1 MAAVEER
8 VVAMKFDNAEF
19 ERRAASTLKQ
29 LEALNKGLA
38 LTGATKGLHDLG
50 AASKSVDLSHAE
62 KGVTSL
68 SDKLKA
74 MSVVGVTALA
84 TLTSKALET
93 GTRIAKAFT
102 IDPLTSGFKEYETNL
117 NSIQTVLANTSK
129 AGTTLKDVNKA
140 LAELNEYSDQTIYN
154 FSEMAKNI
162 GTFTAAG
169 VSLDTATA
177 SIKGIANLAALSGAN
192 SEQAS
197 RAMYQLS
204 QAISAGK
211 VSLEDWNS
219 VVQAGMGGKVF
230 QDALM
235 QTARVHGVAIDQ
247 MVKDAGSFRLT
258 LQEGWLTGEILTE
271 TLMQFT
277 GDLTDAQLKSMGYS
291 QAQIAEIQKLAAIA
305 KAAAT
310 EVKTFSQLMST
321 LQEGLGSGW
330 ARTWELIFGDFE
342 EAKQLWTGVNNVIGE
357 FIKTSSD
364 ARNKVIGDWKELG
377 GRTVLIEGL
386 ALAFNLLMEVV
397 TPIGKAFRDIFP
409 PITGQQ
415 LYNLTVQFRDFFS
428 AARLG
433 EDTMNNIRRT
443 FAGVFAILDVG
454 WTVVKEGVKFLFE
467 LFGVVTEGSGGILEA
482 TANFGDFAVGLR
494 NSIKAGQGIQRFFEI
509 LMDVVRPPIEFVK
522 TLGSEIGKL
531 LNKFDGVA
539 AAKGL
544 SGFIAKLASLEGFGE
559 RIKAIWSGVFS
570 FLDNIFIKFF
580 GVAGG
585 ITEFFEGF
593 GEKVVKS
600 LQGINLQG
608 IVGVFTGGAF
618 AALLLSLRNMIGG
631 AADILDSLTDS
642 LSAMQ
647 TTLRAATLLQIAL
660 AVGVLTASVAVLSG
674 IDAAGLTRSLTAITV
689 MFTQLLASLLIFEKL
704 SGFTGFAKMPFVA
717 ASMILL
723 GVAVNVLALAVKQL
737 ADLNWD
743 ELSRGLT
750 GVMTLLGMI
759 IITAHLMPNPASFIS
774 TGAGVVVLAAGIKIL
789 ASAVNDLSGL
799 SWDELARGLVGVGT
813 LLGALTL
820 FTMYAKANATGV
832 LAGAGIVLLAAG
844 IKILAGAVK
853 DMAEMSWSEIGRGL
867 TVLAGALTAIGL
879 ALTFI
884 PPTAPLVAAGIA
896 IVALSLGLIGDAI
909 KDMGDMSWGDIG
921 KGLTVLAGALTAIG
935 LALTLIPPT
944 APLTA
949 LGIVMVAAA
958 LKTMGEAIEQ
968 MGQMGWDEIGK
979 GLTTLAGALLAI
991 SIAVIAMSGA
1001 VTGALAIAIV
1011 AASLALLT
1019 PVLMVFSQMSW
1030 TEIAKGLTMLAG
1042 VFVVLGVAGLALT
1055 PLVPTLIGLGAAI
1068 TLLGIGM
1075 LAAGAGLLLFSIA
1088 LTGLAA
1094 AGAAGTAALVA
1105 MVGALA
1111 GLIPEVMKQVG
1122 LGVVAFAQAIA
1133 AAAPAVTGAL
1143 IAILNSLIDAIV
1155 TLTPKIVD
1163 ALLTLLSK
1171 LLDAML
1177 KHVPKMVDTGLKLV
1191 AGFLQGVANN
1201 IGKVVDAATNLAVNF
1216 LDALGRNQPKVIQ
1229 AGVNYIINFV
1239 NGVANAI
1246 RSNSAAMGEAGANL
1260 GSAIVE
1266 GMVRGLA
1273 ASGGR
1278 VASMARDVASR
1289 ALNAAKSLLGISSP
1303 SKEFRKIGEW
1313 SGEGMALGL
1322 ESYATRV
1329 ENSAFDVGNGALQAL
1344 RKSVSNMADIVSSDI
1359 DTTPTIRPVLDLT
1372 EVKAGAGQISGLF
1385 ASKSLSVN
1393 GNYSSAKYVSGAMAS
1408 DADTGSFDSND
1419 ETTMSPITFNQYNT
1433 SPKALSTG
1441 DIYRN
1446 TKSQLSTAKEALTPN
1461 VGNN

>member
-8 VVAMKFDNAEF
+8 VVSMKFDNAEF
-19 ERRAASTLKQ
+19 ERRAAATLKQ

-38 LTGATKGLHDLG
+38 LTGATKGLQDLG
-50 AASKSVDLSHAE
+50 AASKNVDLSHVD
-62 KGVTSL
+62 KGVQSL
-68 SDKLKA
+68 SDRFKA
-74 MSVVGVTALA
+74 MSVIGVTALA
-84 TLTSKALET
+84 TIAHKAIET
-93 GTRIAKAFT
+93 GTQIAKSFT

-129 AGTTLKDVNKA
+129 AGTTLKDVNAA

-169 VSLDTATA
+169 VSLETATSA
-177 SIKGIANLAALSGAN
+177 IKGIANLAALSGSN
-192 SEQAS
+192 SQQAS
-197 RAMYQLS
+197 TAMYQLS

-219 VVQAGMGGKVF
+219 VVNAGMGGKVF
-230 QDALM
+230 QEALM
-235 QTARVHGVAIDQ
+235 QTARVHGVAIDD
-247 MVKDAGSFRLT
+247 MVKKSGSFRLT
-258 LQEGWLTGEILTE
+258 LQEGWLTGEILTD

-277 GDLTDAQLKSMGYS
+277 GDLTDAQLASMGYS
-291 QAQIAEIQKLAAIA
+291 QQQIAEIQKLAAVA

-330 ARTWELIFGDFE
+330 ARTWEIIFGDFE
-342 EAKQLWTGVNNVIGE
+342 EAKQLWTGVNNVIGD
-357 FIKTSSD
+357 FIKGSAD
-364 ARNKVIGDWKELG
+364 ARNKVLTDWKEMG
-377 GRTVLIEGL
+377 GRTVLIEAIGNAFKAVMGVLKPFADSFRNAFPATTGKNLYDITVAIRDFTAGLIPSGETMNKIARIADGFFSLL
-386 ALAFNLLMEVV
+386 AL
-397 TPIGKAFRDIFP
+397 
-409 PITGQQ
+409 
-415 LYNLTVQFRDFFS
+415 
-428 AARLG
+428 
-433 EDTMNNIRRT
+433 
-443 FAGVFAILDVG
+443 G
-454 WTVVKEGVKFLFE
+454 WEIVKEGAKFLFE
-467 LFGVVTEGSGGILEA
+467 LFGVVTEGSGGFLEA
-482 TANFGDFAVGLR
+482 GARVGDFVTVMVQAVRNGKGVQKFFEVLR
-494 NSIKAGQGIQRFFEI
+494 N
-509 LMDVVRPPIEFVK
+509 VVEPPIEFIK
-522 TLGSEIGKL
+522 TLGRELGNLFSR
-531 LNKFDGVA
+531 FDGA
-539 AAKGL
+539 GAAKGL
-544 SGFIAKLASLEGFGE
+544 AGFVAKLASLEGFGE
-559 RIKAIWSGVFS
+559 RIKAIWAGVFS
-570 FLDNIFIKFF
+570 FLDNIFVKFF
-580 GVAGG
+580 GAAGG

-593 GEKVVKS
+593 GEKIATS
-600 LQGINLQG
+600 LSGINLQG
-608 IVGVFTGGAF
+608 IVGVFTSGAF
-618 AALLLSLRNMIGG
+618 AALLLSLRGMAAG
-631 AADILDSLTDS
+631 AGDIIEGLTDS

-737 ADLNWD
+737 ADLDWD

-750 GVMTLLGMI
+750 GVMVLLGLI

-774 TGAGVVVLAAGIKIL
+774 TGVAIVILAAGIKIL
-789 ASAVNDLSGL
+789 ASAVNDLAGL
-799 SWDELARGLVGVGT
+799 SWDELARGLVGVGA

-844 IKILAGAVK
+844 IKILASAVK
-853 DMAEMSWSEIGRGL
+853 DMAEMSWAEIGRGL
-867 TVLAGALTAIGL
+867 TVLAGALIAIGL

-896 IVALSLGLIGDAI
+896 LVAVSLGLIGDAI
-909 KDMGDMSWGDIG
+909 EDMGQMSWGDIG

-949 LGIVMVAAA
+949 AGILIVAASLSLIGDA
-958 LKTMGEAIEQ
+958 LKSMSE
-968 MGQMGWDEIGK
+968 MGWVEIAK
-979 GLTTLAGALLAI
+979 GLTLLAGALLVI
-991 SIAVIAMSGA
+991 SVAVIAMSGA

-1011 AASLALLT
+1011 AASLALLA
-1019 PVLMVFSQMSW
+1019 PVLLVFSQMSW

-1111 GLIPEVMKQVG
+1111 GLIPEVMKQIG
-1122 LGVVAFAQAIA
+1122 LGVVAFAQAIG
-1133 AAAPAVTGAL
+1133 AAAPAIVGAL
-1143 IAILNSLIDAIV
+1143 VAILNSLIDAIV

-1171 LLDAML
+1171 LLDSML

-1201 IGKVVDAATNLAVNF
+1201 IGKVVDSATNLAVQF
-1216 LDALGRNQPKVIQ
+1216 LDALGRNQPKLIQ
-1229 AGVNYIINFV
+1229 AGVNYIINFI
-1239 NGVANAI
+1239 NGVANTI
-1246 RSNSAAMGEAGANL
+1246 RSESGRMGDAGANL
-1260 GSAIVE
+1260 GTAIIE

-1273 ASGGR
+1273 SSGGR
-1278 VASMARDVASR
+1278 VASMARDVASK

-1303 SKEFRKIGEW
+1303 SKEFHKIGQW
-1313 SGEGMALGL
+1313 SSEGMALGL
-1322 ESYATRV
+1322 QAYASKV
-1329 ENSAFDVGNGALQAL
+1329 EDSAFDVGDGALQAL
-1344 RKSVSNMADIVSSDI
+1344 RRSVSNMADIVTSDI

-1372 EVKAGAGQISGLF
+1372 DIKSNAGQISGIIS
-1385 ASKSLSVN
+1385 SKPFSVN
-1393 GNYSSAKYVSGAMAS
+1393 GNYSTAKNLSGEMA
-1408 DADTGSFDSND
+1408 ATANFKAEFDPD
-1419 ETTMSPITFNQYNT
+1419 DDPRAGVIFNQYNS
-1433 SPKALSTG
+1433 SPKALNAG
-1441 DIYRN
+1441 DIYRS
-1446 TKSQLSTAKEALTPN
+1446 TKSQLSTAKEVLSP
-1461 VGNN
+1461 